1 MPTVNDIW
9 GNNVEIT
16 PSYVAH
22 RNRLIDVH
30 LIHTFQTKGKRL
42 LINTFKQN
50 EAVPT
55 MCVFFNSK
63 EKAEEAYQMMK
74 DVYYPA
80 EQKAIITQQV
90 PPDMD
95 FTGSLFIGVA
105 PLILIFFLLFSKYLF
120 PQQ

>member
-1 MPTVNDIW
+1 MPIVYDIW
-9 GNNVEIT
+9 NNEVEMT

-50 EAVPT
+50 SVVPT
-55 MCVFFNSK
+55 MCIFFPSK
-63 EKAEEAYQMMK
+63 ENAEEAYRVMK
-74 DVYYPA
+74 QVYYPT
-80 EQKAIITQQV
+80 EQKALVPQQV

-95 FTGSLFIGVA
+95 FTGSIVIGIA
-105 PLILIFFLLFSKYLF
+105 PLILLFFVLFSKYLF
-120 PQQ
+120 TEQ